1 MLFLYH
7 KEAGAASLHIEG
19 DAYRYLFKVR
29 RRRVGE
35 DVPVRNLQDS
45 RLYIYRIKSVD
56 RRRALLVLEA
66 KQEEPRV
73 AKRYLH
79 LGWCIVDPK
88 TVEKTLPMLNE
99 MGVARISFIYCE
111 RSQRSFRL
119 DFERLKKILINSS
132 QQCGRSDMMQLETV
146 ENLAEFLKRYPHAY
160 MMDFSSRKLS
170 MQVNEAVV
178 LIGCEGGWTQQER
191 ALMTQDRIFGLDT
204 PLVLRSESAAV
215 SVAAK
220 ILI

>member
-1 MLFLYH
+1 VLFLYH

-56 RRRALLVLEA
+56 RRRALLVLESER
-66 KQEEPRV
+66 EEPRV